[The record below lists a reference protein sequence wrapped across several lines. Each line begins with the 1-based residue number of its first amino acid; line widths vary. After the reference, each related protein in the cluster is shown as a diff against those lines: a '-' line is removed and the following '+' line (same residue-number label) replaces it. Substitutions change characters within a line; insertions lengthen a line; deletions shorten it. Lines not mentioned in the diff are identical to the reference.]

1 MDYTSSKLT
10 VQNNIARDSLLHNND
25 LLKYNQV
32 VIVSAKELAC
42 QSRKCETQVRSLDRE
57 DLLEDGM
64 ATHSSILAWRL
75 PWTEE
80 PGGLQSTG
88 RQSQTRL
95 KRLSKHASSK
105 IKPAQRNFTM

>member
-42 QSRKCETQVRSLDRE
+42 QCRKCETQVPSLDRE

-64 ATHSSILAWRL
+64 ATH
-75 PWTEE
+75 
-80 PGGLQSTG
+80 
-88 RQSQTRL
+88 
-95 KRLSKHASSK
+95 
-105 IKPAQRNFTM
+105 